1 MLCLWCMRA
10 HRSDTAGMFFL
21 PLAFMPH
28 KLDEGKTFSN
38 DPDFLKRIGVV
49 IPCHKSALEI
59 GGVLKQVTLPPSSMH
74 VHS

>member
-1 MLCLWCMRA
+1 
-10 HRSDTAGMFFL
+10 MFFL